1 MEKLSSTNPD
11 ATLEAKRQLAKILIN
26 AGVLGLGT
34 GAAYTGIRHMLTPL
48 KKPLPAVDAGS
59 QLYDPIET
67 VRTELDDSPQMKSAA
82 GGLTDMIAKS
92 IPDFFTPMTGANAKH
107 NWSVLGLG
115 IPLAAASTYAGASG
129 LSSLLKAYQDRQKSL
144 ELSDAEREYHRAIKK
159 QFETAMMDK
168 SALDAAYDNY
178 ANAKQAGTPQQPQQP
193 QQPQYQKSQFLYN
206 TLPNVMS
213 GLGEAAGNLSGAFMQ
228 GVGRAGAQAYQSPF
242 VNMGTGAYVGG
253 LGLMSLLGAYL
264 GSNYN
269 RKRQQDKVMER
280 AILERRRARGLVQPL
295 YAVPGSG
302 DDEE

>member
-1 MEKLSSTNPD
+1 MEKRSNNDPAAKLD
-11 ATLEAKRQLAKILIN
+11 AKRQLAQILIN

-34 GAAYTGIRHMLTPL
+34 GAAYTGIRHMLTPF

-67 VRTELDDSPQMKSAA
+67 VRTELDDLPQMKTAA
-82 GGLTDMIAKS
+82 GGITEMVARN
-92 IPDFFTPMTGANAKH
+92 IPDFFTPMTGANAKN

-115 IPLAAASTYAGASG
+115 IPLVAASTYAGASG

-168 SALDAAYDNY
+168 NALDTAYDNY
-178 ANAKQAGTPQQPQQP
+178 VNTKQADGT
-193 QQPQYQKSQFLYN
+193 QPQYQKSEFLYN
-206 TLPNVMS
+206 TLPNAAGHV
-213 GLGEAAGNLSGAFMQ
+213 GEAVGNLSGAFMQ
-228 GVGRAGAQAYQSPF
+228 GVGRAGASAYQNPF
-242 VNMGTGAYVGG
+242 VNIGTGAYVGG
-253 LGLMSLLGAYL
+253 LGLMGLLGAYL
-264 GSNYN
+264 GNKYN

-295 YAVPGSG
+295 YAVPGSR